1 MMSLIGEVFVADVLG
16 KSVLDPAGEEIGKV
30 RDIAVEGGGQHPKAV
45 GIVLEKNKVQ
55 RFLPWED
62 LSIFNKRVISSRKR
76 DDELAEFQP
85 APDRLLI
92 ARDIL
97 DKQIVDINGAKVVR
111 VNDVKLT
118 EENGLAWLTDVDV
131 GMRGLLRRM
140 GIERRGDGFF
150 RAIRHPLRHQLVP
163 WSVIQ
168 PLEAKLDRLTLSV
181 TRDAMS
187 DLHPSDI
194 AQIISDLAPDER
206 TEFFE
211 KLDLETAAEALHELE
226 PEVQADIIADMDGE
240 QAADVI
246 ERMPP
251 DEAAD
256 VIADLSAE
264 KAQEILGLMEKEE
277 AEDVHELLHHE
288 DDTAGGLMTN
298 EYLAYPPET
307 TVGEAMARFKAD
319 ASEIE
324 AVYYLYAVRDE
335 KLVGVLGLKEAIL
348 SADPSKRLEDVM
360 HTKLITV
367 RAESDHNTVAELIS
381 KYNLLALPVVDDDDC
396 LLGVIT
402 VDDVVDLLLPPASRK
417 KRRRM

>member
-1 MMSLIGEVFVADVLG
+1 MSLIGEVFVADVLG
-16 KSVLDPAGEEIGKV
+16 KSVLDPKGDEMGKV
-30 RDIAVEGGGQHPKAV
+30 RDIAVEGGGPFPRAV
-45 GIVLEKNKVQ
+45 GIVLERNKTQ

-62 LSIFNKRVISSRKR
+62 IAIFNRRIISSHKPE
-76 DDELAEFQP
+76 DALSEYVP
-85 APDRLLI
+85 SPDRLLI
-92 ARDIL
+92 AKDIL

-118 EENGLAWLTDVDV
+118 DEGGNACLTDVDV
-131 GMRGLLRRM
+131 GMRGLLRRL
-140 GIERRGDGFF
+140 GIERRGEGFF
-150 RAIRHPLRHQLVP
+150 RAIRHPLRHQLIP

-168 PLEAKLDRLTLSV
+168 PLESKLDRLTLSV

-240 QAADVI
+240 QAADII

-298 EYLAYPPET
+298 DYLEYPPET
-307 TVGEAMARFKAD
+307 TVGEAMRRFKED
-319 ASEIE
+319 APDIE
-324 AVYYLYAVRDE
+324 AVYYMYVIEDE
-335 KLVGVLGLKEAIL
+335 KLLGVLGLKEAIL
-348 SADPSKRLEDVM
+348 SSDPSKRLDEVM
-360 HTKLITV
+360 HRKLITV
-367 RAESDHNTVAELIS
+367 RPESDHQAVAELIS
-381 KYNLLALPVVDDDDC
+381 KYNLLALPVVDDDNC

-417 KRRRM
+417 RRRRM

>member
-1 MMSLIGEVFVADVLG
+1 MSLIGEVFVADVLG
-16 KSVLDPAGEEIGKV
+16 KAVLDPAGDEVGKV
-30 RDIAVEGGGQHPKAV
+30 RDIAVEGGGPFPRAV
-45 GIVLEKNKVQ
+45 GLVLERNKSQ
-55 RFLPWED
+55 RFLPWEE
-62 LSIFNKRVISSRKR
+62 LAIFNRRIISSRKTES
-76 DDELAEFQP
+76 DLPEYVPSPE
-85 APDRLLI
+85 RLLI

-111 VNDVKLT
+111 VNDIKLT
-118 EENGLAWLTDVDV
+118 EEGGNALLTDVDV
-131 GMRGLLRRM
+131 GMRGLLRRL
-140 GIERRGDGFF
+140 GVERRGDGFF
-150 RAIRHPLRHQLVP
+150 RAIRHPLRHQLIP

-168 PLEAKLDRLTLSV
+168 PLESKLDRLTLSV

-298 EYLAYPPET
+298 EYLEFPPET
-307 TVGEAMARFKAD
+307 TVGGAMDRFREYAH
-319 ASEIE
+319 EIE
-324 AVYYLYAVRDE
+324 AVYYLYVIQDE
-335 KLVGVLGLKEAIL
+335 KLLGVLSLKDAIL
-348 SADPSKRLEDVM
+348 TDPAKRLDEVM
-360 HTKLITV
+360 HKKLITV
-367 RAESDHNTVAELIS
+367 RAESDHETVAELIS
-381 KYNLLALPVVDDDDC
+381 KYNLLALPVVDDENC

-417 KRRRM
+417 RRRKM

>member
-1 MMSLIGEVFVADVLG
+1 MSLIGEVFVADVLG
-16 KSVLDPAGEEIGKV
+16 KSVLDPSGEEIGKV
-30 RDIAVEGGGQHPKAV
+30 RDIEVEGGGQFPRAV
-45 GIVLEKNKVQ
+45 GLVLERNKTQ
-55 RFLPWED
+55 RFLAWEE
-62 LSIFNKRVISSRKR
+62 LAIFNRRIISSGKTEG
-76 DDELAEFQP
+76 ELPEFTP
-85 APDRLLI
+85 SADRLLI
-92 ARDIL
+92 AKDIL

-118 EENGLAWLTDVDV
+118 DEGGNALLTDVDV
-131 GMRGLLRRM
+131 GMRGILRRL
-140 GIERRGDGFF
+140 GVERRGDGFF
-150 RAIRHPLRHQLVP
+150 RAIRHPLRHQLIP
-163 WSVIQ
+163 WTVIQ
-168 PLEAKLDRLTLSV
+168 PLESKLDRLTLSV

-256 VIADLSAE
+256 VIADLPAD

-307 TVGEAMARFKAD
+307 TVAD
-319 ASEIE
+319 ALLRFRADAAEIE
-324 AVYYLYAVRDE
+324 AVYYLYAVKDE
-335 KLVGVLGLKEAIL
+335 KLLGVLGLKEAIL
-348 SADPSKRLEDVM
+348 SADPSKRLEEVM
-360 HTKLITV
+360 HRKLITV
-367 RAESDHNTVAELIS
+367 RAESDHQTVAELIS
-381 KYNLLALPVVDDDDC
+381 KYNLLALPVVDDDNC